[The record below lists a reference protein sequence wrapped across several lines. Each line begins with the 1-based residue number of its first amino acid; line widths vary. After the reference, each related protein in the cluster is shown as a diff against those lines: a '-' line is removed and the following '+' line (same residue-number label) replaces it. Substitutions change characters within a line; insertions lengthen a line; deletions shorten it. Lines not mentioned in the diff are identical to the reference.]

1 MYLFVYVY
9 VYICWF
15 GHSKKKGGGGGGIEH
30 RKEETYASM
39 GHSHIF
45 AN

>member
-1 MYLFVYVY
+1 MYIFVDLG
-9 VYICWF
+9 IQ
-15 GHSKKKGGGGGGIEH
+15 KKKKKKKEGGMGGGGGVEH
-30 RKEETYASM
+30 RKEENYASM